1 MEKTAIKIPIFTYSL
16 LTPALKHKIEAQ
28 TDGDP
33 FSDSQPMKEYYGPN
47 AKWLLDGVLRH
58 LNILRKD
65 EIAILTTSD
74 ERYVSTCVSIT
85 CFNYAKISRVVGPNT
100 KVVIVIHEF
109 GYVYP
114 DINNYVNKWKE
125 RGIVVI
131 EDCAHIIGC
140 DIDGKKVGSFG
151 DYALFSLPKIIPA
164 RAGGLLRTTKNIK
177 IPVLNSNLVQLTNIG
192 IDDAEKYLP
201 KYKFFNEGR
210 LKRAELLKSQINGLH
225 NIFEPSHPAVP
236 YFLGIVTSEKSKIE
250 ASLPWI
256 EFGATL
262 RNDLVYIPTNPLVD
276 INLFKLINS
285 TIQNGGVICN

>member
-1 MEKTAIKIPIFTYSL
+1 MYSL
-16 LTPALKHKIEAQ
+16 LTPAWEHKIEAQ

-33 FSDSQPMKEYYGPN
+33 FGDSQPMKEYYGPN
-47 AKWLLDGVLRH
+47 GKWLLDGVLRH
-58 LNILRKD
+58 LNISRED

-114 DINNYVNKWKE
+114 DIKNYVCNLKE

-140 DIDGKKVGSFG
+140 DINGKKIGSFG
-151 DYALFSLPKIIPA
+151 DYALFSLPKISPA

-177 IPVLNSNLVQLTNIG
+177 LPVLNSNLSQLTNIG
-192 IDDAEKYLP
+192 IAGAEKYLP
-201 KYKFFNEGR
+201 KYKFFNKGR
-210 LKRAELLKSQINGLH
+210 IERAELLKSQVNDLC

-250 ASLPWI
+250 TSLPWI

-262 RNDLVYIPTNPLVD
+262 RNDLVYIPTNPLAS
-276 INLFKLINS
+276 INLFELITN
-285 TIQNGGVICN
+285 TIKNGGKICN